1 MKETLTDI
9 LCAKTLQFMTA
20 RDDGFSIS
28 QQLTDIVDETLME
41 TAGINLGAD
50 GCGLALF
57 AVGGYGR
64 GDMSPFSDIDIM
76 LLSEKRDKQVMD
88 SAQST
93 LYRLWDMGLNISH
106 CFRTLNECLEDSF
119 KDIQTRT
126 ALLEARFIAGD
137 KNILIKFKSDIYQ
150 KLLFKNRKGFVG
162 EIFREIDRRHMQF
175 GDSVYLLEPNLKEG
189 RGCLRDIHAISWLL
203 KSTMAS
209 GRIEG
214 LQEMLSPADYKHF
227 FKAWEFLLK
236 LRACLHATAKIKTD
250 VLSFDLQRPVAKML
264 GFSDTKRFQ
273 AAEILMRLY
282 YKKARIVMDALKK
295 VSSVCGSRYFKP
307 VFSFSFA
314 NKVKKITEYFYLSGN
329 EIIAKNSDVFKSTDK
344 ILEAFYVYSITGK
357 KFSRQTKESIRKR
370 FLFINNKTRSSAKAA
385 SLFIEILK
393 SYRVYETLREMHS
406 TGVLD
411 RFIPEFGRLRHL
423 VIYEPYHRYTVDEHT
438 LIAVKH
444 LEMLKKNRYLGIEYL
459 SEIFKNVKSYVLF
472 LALLLHDIGKGAHI
486 CAAEGHEAAG
496 YMMLKGIMERL
507 NIESADRKTVEF
519 LVKNHIILSKL
530 TLTRDPEAPE
540 TIAGIAEIVE
550 TQDNLNALYLM
561 TYADMNAVNP
571 SFWSRWKAYLFHD
584 IYEATMKHLKGAGQ
598 DLLCIDDARLR
609 DFVKEMPERYL
620 ISNTIENIR
629 SDYDLS
635 LKINDAGLAMSISAN
650 TDGTAELV
658 IVTTDR
664 SGLFMR
670 IARALGI
677 KGLNILRSRLY
688 TGKNNLVVDKITV
701 SNWKDVWWHGMESEL
716 RNELSQTLVSEGSPN
731 IGSAVYESCSPMPVT
746 VRLRKFTEVDNDS
759 SADYTILEL
768 FSPDRL
774 GLLYDISVR
783 LNDCG
788 IDILSAVINTDDG
801 IAHDVFYIH
810 KAGMK
815 LDAEDTI
822 NALSSVAEIVFAA
835 DMK

>member
-1 MKETLTDI
+1 MKDTITDI
-9 LCAKTLQFMTA
+9 LCAKTLQLTGT
-20 RDDGFSIS
+20 RNNGFSIS
-28 QQLTDIVDETLME
+28 EQLTVIVDETLRE
-41 TAGINLGAD
+41 AAGINLGFD

-76 LLSEKRDKQVMD
+76 LLSEKRDKQVTD
-88 SAQST
+88 SAQLI
-93 LYRLWDMGLNISH
+93 LYKLWDMGLNISH
-106 CFRTLNECLEDSF
+106 GFRTLNECLEDSF
-119 KDIQTRT
+119 RDIQTRT
-126 ALLEARFIAGD
+126 SLLEARFIAGD
-137 KNILIKFKSDIYQ
+137 KNIPIKFKSDIYQ

-203 KSTMAS
+203 KSAMAS
-209 GRIEG
+209 GRIDG
-214 LQEMLSPADYKHF
+214 LEEMLLPEDYKHF
-227 FKAWEFLLK
+227 LKAWEFLLK
-236 LRACLHATAKIKTD
+236 LRACLHAAAKRKTD
-250 VLSFDLQRPVAKML
+250 VLSFDLQKQVAGML

-282 YKKARIVMDALKK
+282 YKKARTVMDVLKT

-307 VFSFSFA
+307 IFRFPFTEI
-314 NKVKKITEYFYLSGN
+314 VKKITGDFQLFGN
-329 EIIAKNSDVFKSTDK
+329 EIIAKNSDVFKKTDK

-357 KFSRQTKESIRKR
+357 KFSRQTKESIKKR

-385 SLFIEILK
+385 SHFIEILK
-393 SYRVYETLREMHS
+393 SERVYETLREMHS

-444 LEMLKKNRYLGIEYL
+444 LEMLRKNRYAGIAYL
-459 SEIFKNVKSYVLF
+459 SEILKDVKSYVLF
-472 LALLLHDIGKGAHI
+472 LALLLHDIGKGAHSGTV
-486 CAAEGHEAAG
+486 EGHEAAG

-507 NIESADRKTVEF
+507 NIESADRKTIEF

-530 TLTRDPEAPE
+530 TLTRDPEATE
-540 TIAGIAEIVE
+540 TITRIAEIVE
-550 TQDNLNALYLM
+550 TPDNLNALYLM

-571 SFWSRWKAYLFHD
+571 SFWSEWKAYLFHD
-584 IYEATMKHLKGAGQ
+584 IYETTMKHLKGAGR

-609 DFVKEMPERYL
+609 DFVKEMPDKYL
-620 ISNTIENIR
+620 LSNTIENIY

-635 LKINDAGLAMSISAN
+635 LKMKDAGFAMSISENA
-650 TDGTAELV
+650 DGTAEIV
-658 IVTTDR
+658 IVTMD
-664 SGLFMR
+664 SGGLFMR
-670 IARALGI
+670 IARALGN

-688 TGKNNLVVDKITV
+688 TGKNRLVVDKITV
-701 SNWKDVWWHGMESEL
+701 SNWKNVWWHGMEDDF
-716 RNELSQTLVSEGSPN
+716 RNELSLVLVSGDSPE
-731 IGSAVYESCSPMPVT
+731 IRSAVYESCSPMPVT
-746 VRLRKFTEVDNDS
+746 IRLNKFIEVDNES

-774 GLLYDISVR
+774 GLLYDVSAR
-783 LNDCG
+783 LNNYG

-801 IAHDVFYIH
+801 IANDVFYIQ
-810 KAGMK
+810 KRGIK
-815 LDAEDTI
+815 LDAEDII
-822 NALSSVAEIVFAA
+822 NAVSSAAEIVFSAE
-835 DMK
+835 MK